1 MLRARSVLALGVMGA
16 GLLTVPVEG
25 QPLPHG
31 GLYSVE
37 LPGGLPAALATLNDQ
52 ASPDRARFLVE
63 VIRRFN
69 SRRPGGRVAALD
81 PALQALLRQL
91 KTAAAQSQPADLL
104 PLPLPP
110 ALWQSTVFGGRE
122 LPHGLV
128 VEILEARNASLLYS
142 ALLTLDD
149 ATRTWL
155 AGQQELVSDLTRLA
169 PAFVLAAP
177 AVRVSGGAVHVP
189 GGSQLEAMWEALVGV
204 PPRRA
209 APFIR
214 ALLEAREG
222 RLAYFYG
229 AVGQLRAP
237 RLRLAFH
244 LDAADAAAHRAAGR
258 QLLDVFDRL
267 ASGWRIGDW
276 PFSPPGLDPALLAA
290 ELPADETGQ
299 PRLAGTERFW
309 TRVFADNANA
319 EDAPAAAQGKLVQ
332 FAWLANRVF
341 QGDPDRQRRRY
352 LAVLFASR
360 HVGPLTAETAPD
372 AMTAVRAVIHQPS
385 LAAALDRG
393 GSLDLQAVAAA
404 ARTGAA
410 LSAVNDDERAVRAL
424 AQFQGALFVVTRAV
438 ARGALRREA
447 LPQVITALAAV
458 PVNDRG
464 DYEGAMARALATLV
478 QRHAPAP
485 STDPE
490 SGCAGNPGNRVTDLE
505 EGLIRLAAGCSEG
518 RRRTVDWEG
527 TRYLVDSGAADAR
540 RLAHFLGEPR
550 RPLVPSAWQLV
561 AAAER
566 LEAPALTR
574 EQVDAV
580 ARAFD
585 EIGTAVG
592 WDDDRWLF
600 DVPGRA
606 REAGG
611 RLGPG
616 GARSVPDA
624 RRAAPILRL
633 LADDLLAHGLLELAY
648 AAALGSPER
657 ASILADDVAARH
669 DFGRHVTVGQ
679 REEWEMPTAGS
690 GRERRWHARGSLLG
704 LDVTLAS
711 FSLVR
716 LSSRPPSRPPSV
728 TEELQRALAEAVVL
742 VSPPELTDTGVDQ
755 LRAALDAGRA
765 AIAALADP
773 GGASSVAERAGLGP
787 TDSSLLPWVVAHDR
801 DHVGAFL
808 SPGDLL
814 ALGLGGR
821 AVPALDAWGA
831 PARPRYGCFC
841 LRMPRG
847 PRWEHLA
854 GRGATGMLAST
865 FPDLNIRLA
874 DLLHE
879 LDMPAELLA
888 AVLGAA
894 TADLLDHAASRDV
907 DDRRALVEFVQGL
920 DTARVEEYL
929 ALLTSGGPLV
939 PAGGES
945 RSADGGEVQ

>member
-1 MLRARSVLALGVMGA
+1 MGA
-16 GLLTVPVEG
+16 GLLTVPVQG
-25 QPLPHG
+25 QPLPRG
-31 GLYSVE
+31 ALYAVE
-37 LPGGLPAALATLNDQ
+37 LPGGLPAALAALGDQ

-69 SRRPGGRVAALD
+69 SRRPGGQAAVID
-81 PALQALLRQL
+81 PTLQALLGQM
-91 KTAAAQSQPADLL
+91 KTAAARSQPVADLL

-110 ALWQSTVFGGRE
+110 ALWQTAVFGGRE

-128 VEILEARNASLLYS
+128 VAILEARNASLLYS
-142 ALLTLDD
+142 ALLTTDD
-149 ATRTWL
+149 ETRTWL
-155 AGQQELVSDLTRLA
+155 AGQQELVSELARLA

-177 AVRVSGGAVHVP
+177 AVRVTGGAVRVP
-189 GGSQLEAMWEALVGV
+189 GGAKLEAMWEALVGE

-229 AVGQLRAP
+229 AVGQLGES
-237 RLRLAFH
+237 RLRLAFD
-244 LDAADAAAHRAAGR
+244 LEAADPAAHRAAGR

-276 PFSPPGLDPALLAA
+276 PLSPPGLDPALLAA
-290 ELPADETGQ
+290 ELPVDDAGQ
-299 PRLAGTERFW
+299 PRLAGTEQFW
-309 TRVFADNANA
+309 TGVFADEANA
-319 EDAPAAAQGKLVQ
+319 DRAAAAAEGKLVQ

-341 QGDPDRQRRRY
+341 QGEPERQRRRY

-360 HVGPLTAETAPD
+360 RVGPLTAETALD
-372 AMTAVRAVIHQPS
+372 AITAARAVIHQPS
-385 LAAALDRG
+385 LAAALDRS
-393 GSLDLQAVAAA
+393 GSPELQTVAAA
-404 ARTGAA
+404 ARAGAA
-410 LSAVNDDERAVRAL
+410 LSSVNDDERATRAL

-447 LPQVITALAAV
+447 LPPVITALAAV
-458 PVNDRG
+458 PVNERG
-464 DYEGAMARALATLV
+464 DYEGAMVRALETV
-478 QRHAPAP
+478 VRRHAPPP
-485 STDPE
+485 SADPE
-490 SGCAGNPGNRVTDLE
+490 SACSAGSRDRGTELE
-505 EGLIRLAAGCSEG
+505 GGLLRLTAGCSG
-518 RRRTVDWEG
+518 KGGRTVDWEG

-540 RLAHFLGEPR
+540 RIASFLGEPR
-550 RPLVPSAWQLV
+550 RPLIASAWQLV
-561 AAAER
+561 ASAER

-574 EQVDAV
+574 EQAGAV
-580 ARAFD
+580 TRVFD

-592 WDDDRWLF
+592 WDGGGWLF

-606 REAGG
+606 RAAKGL
-611 RLGPG
+611 LGH
-616 GARSVPDA
+616 AEA

-633 LADDLLAHGLLELAY
+633 LADDLLAHGLVELAY

-657 ASILADDVAARH
+657 ALILADDVAARH

-679 REEWEMPTAGS
+679 REEWEVPAAGS

-704 LDVTLAS
+704 LDVALAS

-728 TEELQRALAEAVVL
+728 TEELQKAFAEAVVL
-742 VSPPELTDTGVDQ
+742 ASPPELTDEGVGEM
-755 LRAALDAGRA
+755 RAALDAGRA
-765 AIAALADP
+765 TLAALADP
-773 GGASSVAERAGLGP
+773 GGAATVAERAGLGP
-787 TDSSLLPWVVAHDR
+787 TDSSLLPWVAAHDPER
-801 DHVGAFL
+801 LGAFL

-831 PARPRYGCFC
+831 PARLRQGCFC
-841 LRMPRG
+841 LRMPQG

-854 GRGATGMLAST
+854 GRGAAGMLAST

-879 LDMPAELLA
+879 LAMPAELLA

-939 PAGGES
+939 PVGDS
-945 RSADGGEVQ
+945 RSADEEKVQ

>member
-1 MLRARSVLALGVMGA
+1 MGA
-16 GLLTVPVEG
+16 GLLTVPVQG
-25 QPLPHG
+25 QPPRG
-31 GLYSVE
+31 ALYTVE
-37 LPGGLPAALATLNDQ
+37 LPGGLPAALDALGDRT
-52 ASPDRARFLVE
+52 SPDRARFLVE

-69 SRRPGGRVAALD
+69 SRRPGGQAAVLD

-91 KTAAAQSQPADLL
+91 KTAAAQSQPAADLL
-104 PLPLPP
+104 PLPLPA
-110 ALWQSTVFGGRE
+110 ALWQGAVFGGRE

-128 VEILEARNASLLYS
+128 VAILEARNASLLYS
-142 ALLTLDD
+142 ALLTTDD
-149 ATRTWL
+149 ETRTWL
-155 AGQQELVSDLTRLA
+155 AGQPELVSELARLA

-177 AVRVSGGAVHVP
+177 AVRVTGGAVRVP
-189 GGSQLEAMWEALVGV
+189 GGAQLEPMWEALVGE

-229 AVGQLRAP
+229 AVGQLAEP
-237 RLRLAFH
+237 RLRLAFN
-244 LDAADAAAHRAAGR
+244 LDAADPAAHRAAGR

-267 ASGWRIGDW
+267 ASGWRIVDW
-276 PFSPPGLDPALLAA
+276 PLSPPGLDPALLAA
-290 ELPADETGQ
+290 ELPVNEAGQ
-299 PRLAGTERFW
+299 PALPGTERFW
-309 TRVFADNANA
+309 TRVFADEANTD
-319 EDAPAAAQGKLVQ
+319 DAPTAAQGKPVQ

-341 QGDPDRQRRRY
+341 QGDPERQRRRY
-352 LAVLFASR
+352 LAALFASR
-360 HVGPLTAETAPD
+360 RVGPLTAETAPD
-372 AMTAVRAVIHQPS
+372 AMTAVRTVIHQPS
-385 LAAALDRG
+385 LAAALDRS
-393 GSLDLQAVAAA
+393 GSLDPQAIAAA
-404 ARTGAA
+404 ARRGTA
-410 LSAVNDDERAVRAL
+410 LSSVNDDERATRAL

-447 LPQVITALAAV
+447 LPEVITALAAV
-458 PVNDRG
+458 AVNDRG
-464 DYEGAMARALATLV
+464 DYEGAMVRALETV
-478 QRHAPAP
+478 VRRHAPPP

-490 SGCAGNPGNRVTDLE
+490 SGCAAGSGDRGTDLE
-505 EGLIRLAAGCSEG
+505 DGLLRLTAGCTDK

-550 RPLVPSAWQLV
+550 RPLIASAWQLV

-574 EQVDAV
+574 EQVDVV

-585 EIGTAVG
+585 EIGTAIG
-592 WDDDRWLF
+592 WDGDRWLF
-600 DVPGRA
+600 DVPARA
-606 REAGG
+606 REARG
-611 RLGPG
+611 RLGDG
-616 GARSVPDA
+616 KARSVPEA
-624 RRAAPILRL
+624 RRAAPVLRL

-657 ASILADDVAARH
+657 ALILADDVAARH
-669 DFGRHVTVGQ
+669 EFGRHVTVGQ
-679 REEWEMPTAGS
+679 REEWEIPAAGS

-704 LDVTLAS
+704 LDVALAS

-728 TEELQRALAEAVVL
+728 SEELQKALAEAAVL
-742 VSPPELTDTGVDQ
+742 ASPAELTDEGADEM
-755 LRAALDAGRA
+755 RAALDAGRA
-765 AIAALADP
+765 ALAALADP
-773 GGASSVAERAGLGP
+773 GGASSVAGRAGLGP
-787 TDSSLLPWVVAHDR
+787 TDSSLLPWVVAHDPDR
-801 DHVGAFL
+801 LGAFL

-821 AVPALDAWGA
+821 VVPPLDAWGA
-831 PARPRYGCFC
+831 PARLRHGCFC
-841 LRMPRG
+841 LRMPQG

-854 GRGATGMLAST
+854 GRSAAGMLAST

-874 DLLHE
+874 GLLHE

-939 PAGGES
+939 PVGDS
-945 RSADGGEVQ
+945 RSAAERKVQ